1 MFSIIPREEKY
12 FEIFNEM
19 AGLIDVAGQTLV
31 KLFDDIPNAEGYARE
46 LKTIEHNCDELAHKV
61 LKRLNKSFITP
72 IDREDIHALINT
84 LDTVVDLMEGTAA
97 RVTMYGVKEST
108 PAMRELARLL
118 AETATVLGRS
128 VTKLQL
134 NEGLLEGLVE
144 VHNLEAKGDGIY
156 RKAMSELFAGNTD
169 ALSVIKCKE
178 IYEKLENAIDACEG
192 AASVLEN
199 ITLKNA

>member
-12 FEIFNEM
+12 FEMFNEM

-31 KLFDDIPNAEGYARE
+31 SLFEDMAKAEGYAEE
-46 LKTIEHNCDELAHKV
+46 LHAIEHKCDELTHGV

-72 IDREDIHALINT
+72 IDREDIHALISA

-97 RVTMYGVKEST
+97 RVIMYDVKESS

-118 AETATVLGRS
+118 AETASALGRS
-128 VTKLQL
+128 VAKLNS
-134 NEGLLEGLVE
+134 NEGILDSLIE
-144 VHNLEAKGDGIY
+144 VHGLESKADGLY
-156 RKAMSELFAGNTD
+156 RKAIRELFAGSAD
-169 ALSVIKCKE
+169 ALGVIKCKE

-192 AASVLEN
+192 AANVLEN

>member
-12 FEIFNEM
+12 FEMFNEM

-31 KLFDDIPNAEGYARE
+31 RLFEDMAKAEGYAEE
-46 LKTIEHNCDELAHKV
+46 LHATEHKCDELTHGV

-72 IDREDIHALINT
+72 IDREDIHALISA

-97 RVTMYGVKEST
+97 RVIMYDVKEST

-118 AETATVLGRS
+118 AETASALGRS
-128 VTKLQL
+128 VAKLNS
-134 NEGLLEGLVE
+134 NEGILDSLIE
-144 VHNLEAKGDGIY
+144 VHGLESKADGLY
-156 RKAMSELFAGNTD
+156 RKAIRELFAGSTD
-169 ALSVIKCKE
+169 ALGVIKCKE

-192 AASVLEN
+192 AANVLEN